1 MMKRVMDL
9 QSIVLASDEP
19 GPRLLITAGVHGD
32 EYEPMVAVRRVA
44 EWLEG
49 RLLKGTV
56 MLIPIVNQA
65 AYRRGSR
72 VGEDGLDLAR
82 TCPGNLDGSETEQIA
97 AALSEAIRDADFY
110 IDLHTGGRNL
120 AILPMAGYMLHED
133 AYVLQWQR
141 QLAEAFNL
149 PIIWGTTPL
158 LEGRSL
164 SVARDARVPAI
175 YAEHG
180 GGGTYREEVAAD
192 YVAGCLNVMNLL
204 GMVRY
209 DARPTRV
216 EHRVEDFRAGSGHLQ
231 VRHPST
237 VDGLFIPAV
246 DLGQTVKRGDYLG
259 ETLDMISGDRHP
271 VLAECDGLVLMLH
284 VSPRIHAGSGLAV
297 VLESSNAKAN

>member
-1 MMKRVMDL
+1 MKRIMDL
-9 QSIVLASDEP
+9 QPIVFASDAP

-56 MLIPIVNQA
+56 TMIPIVNQA
-65 AYRRGSR
+65 AYRRASR

-82 TCPGNLDGSETEQIA
+82 TCPGNPDGSDTEQIA

-133 AYVLQWQR
+133 ASVLQWQR

-149 PIIWGTTPL
+149 PIIWGTTPH

-164 SVARDARVPAI
+164 SVARDAGVPAI

-180 GGGTYREEVAAD
+180 SGGVYREEVAAD
-192 YVAGCLNVMNLL
+192 YFAGCVNVMNLL
-204 GMVRY
+204 GMIHWE
-209 DARPTRV
+209 ATPTRV
-216 EHRVEDFRAGSGHLQ
+216 EHRIEDSSTGSGHLQ
-231 VRHPST
+231 VRHPSPI
-237 VDGLFIPAV
+237 DGLFIPAV
-246 DLGQTVKRGDYLG
+246 ELGQTVTQGQCLG
-259 ETLDMISGDRHP
+259 ETLDLTSGNRSP
-271 VLAECDGLVLMLH
+271 VLAECDGLILMLH
-284 VSPRIHAGSGLAV
+284 ISPRVSMGSGLAV
-297 VLESSNAKAN
+297 IVEISNAKVD